1 MFDDDNDS
9 HVHRLILTK
18 LYQTGNTSELVKQ
31 LNVINTTC
39 CHGSVT
45 FATLNRKTM
54 WIWICIAGPEPIR
67 GNLSYEDVNLIIIIM
82 IIIIIIIRTMFIATA
97 RVKSGHLNE
106 CGPVPGGHQ
115 LVG

>member
-1 MFDDDNDS
+1 
-9 HVHRLILTK
+9 
-18 LYQTGNTSELVKQ
+18 
-31 LNVINTTC
+31 
-39 CHGSVT
+39 
-45 FATLNRKTM
+45 M

-82 IIIIIIIRTMFIATA
+82 IIIIIRTMFFSA